1 MKIWV
6 DADACPAAIK
16 DILYRAANR
25 VQVHLTLIANQML
38 RPPPSPWIRA
48 LQVPAGF
55 DVADRRIV
63 EEVAAGDLVVTA
75 DVPLAAQVIA
85 KGARV
90 LDPRGELLDAGN
102 IDERLG
108 LRNFLEGLRSSGVDT
123 GGPAA
128 FSAGDRQ
135 AFANQLDRLLASQ
148 RGLRPPAAG

>member
-1 MKIWV
+1 
-6 DADACPAAIK
+6 
-16 DILYRAANR
+16 
-25 VQVHLTLIANQML
+25 ML
-38 RPPPSPWIRA
+38 GVVVRK
-48 LQVPAGF
+48 
-55 DVADRRIV
+55 
-63 EEVAAGDLVVTA
+63 EVA
-75 DVPLAAQVIA
+75 A

-108 LRNFLEGLRSSGVDT
+108 LRNFLEGLGSSGVDT

-148 RGLRPPAAG
+148 RCLRPPAAG